1 MGANGDE
8 IVATRRERP
17 LVAFFLALLLL
28 AVAGETV
35 LILQLKDESGELR
48 DQISASN
55 DELADLREQLSA
67 PQASAPEDDG
77 TFVPGVDTAAVHQ
90 KKAVEAVEDT
100 LAQLAQAQQRY
111 REKHGEWELSST
123 GLATFGN
130 FKIPVNVEIQM
141 ISADATAFCIQAGY
155 TNVPDTHRRYISVT
169 SEIDE
174 GTCAPGPLTEQV
186 GSHPAAQ
193 SGGEMEFT
201 EVGLRDDGI
210 PPGYRHLGRQWTIV
224 FDAQW
229 TGPGYPQQQ
238 SCTWSIT
245 DEKGD
250 QLDWNEYSF
259 SVIERTLD
267 DHEGPALFESDLG
280 GRPSELEWTCRN
292 SF

>member
-1 MGANGDE
+1 MGANGDQVDAE
-8 IVATRRERP
+8 SRKRP
-17 LVAFFLALLLL
+17 IIAFLIALLLL
-28 AVAGETV
+28 AAAGEAV
-35 LILQLKDESGELR
+35 LILQLKDETGQLR

-55 DELADLREQLSA
+55 DELVELGERLSA
-67 PQASAPEDDG
+67 PQASAPDDDG
-77 TFVPGVDTAAVHQ
+77 TFVPGVDKADVHQ
-90 KKAVEAVEDT
+90 KRAVEAVEET

-111 REKHGEWELSST
+111 YEKHGEWLMSST
-123 GLATFGN
+123 GLASLGKFN
-130 FKIPVNVEIQM
+130 IPVNVEIQG

-174 GTCAPGPLTEQV
+174 GTCQPGPLTDQV

-201 EVGLRDDGI
+201 DVALRDDGI
-210 PPGYRHLGRQWTIV
+210 PPDYPHLGRKWTIV
-224 FDAQW
+224 FDARW
-229 TGPGYPQQQ
+229 TGPGYPEKQ
-238 SCTWSIT
+238 SCTWRIN
-245 DEKGD
+245 DQDGD
-250 QLDWNEYSF
+250 LLEWGEYGF

-267 DHEGPALFESDLG
+267 DHEGPALFERDLG